1 MSWLFEN
8 VVIATTTIVLTDL
21 MTLPN
26 EDKCC
31 HYITK
36 LNISQITVTWVFE
49 NVLMLIDT
57 IVMDIL
63 MTLVK

>member
-8 VVIATTTIVLTDL
+8 VVIATTTTVLTDL

-49 NVLMLIDT
+49 NVVIFIETM
-57 IVMDIL
+57 VMDDL
-63 MTLVK
+63 TMLVK